1 MNADTLLP
9 FIQHFGYAAL
19 FFALWL
25 GIVGMPVP
33 DEVVVMT
40 GGALTANGFLHVA
53 PAFALTYLGVVSGLS
68 LGYALGRL
76 FGNAAFDRLRRRKNI
91 NKYIDAS
98 EKLVQKYGRFA
109 LCISYFFPIVRHVM
123 PYIVGLHQMAFRQY
137 ALFSFTT
144 GLVWTGIFFAA
155 GRLVGD
161 HAQTI
166 GELAYRYGSRLIWVL
181 LAVGAAVL
189 AIRYMLKQYK
199 SKGDR
204 LH

>member
-1 MNADTLLP
+1 MNADTLLS

-40 GGALTANGFLHVA
+40 GGAVTANGFLHVL

-68 LGYALGRL
+68 LGYALGRF
-76 FGNAAFDRLRRRKNI
+76 FGNAVLDRLRRKKNMQ
-91 NKYIDAS
+91 KYIDVS
-98 EKLVQKYGRFA
+98 DRLVRKYGRFA
-109 LCISYFFPIVRHVM
+109 LCISYFFPVVRHVM
-123 PYIVGLHQMAFRQY
+123 PYVVGLHHMKFRQY

-144 GLVWTGIFFAA
+144 GLVWTAIFFTI

-166 GELAYRYGSRLIWVL
+166 GELAYRYGLRLVWIPF
-181 LAVGAAVL
+181 AAGAAVL
-189 AIRYMLKQYK
+189 AIRYMFKQHK
-199 SKGDR
+199 SKGER
-204 LH
+204 SS